1 VRTEDDLRAALVALE
16 RHAPA
21 ATRVMPARRGWR
33 LTHRPVWLT
42 GLAGVASLAAVAGV
56 ITAATASGRS
66 PGHIPNGVVA
76 PAPGKPSAPIRA
88 SLTAKDVLLRA
99 AAGAAAATAAGRY
112 WVVSDVN
119 AYLTAAG
126 PDATPFAAYQRYTP
140 EVYWDARSS
149 SDRSW
154 VLPAAGYTTAP
165 APGGATATWRADGSP
180 RLANTTGQQ
189 QAWWQT
195 GGAVG
200 FFGNANLTFAQFQA
214 LPSSTAGLAA
224 AIGKEIKSEQIPA
237 GTTGAYQRMFDICTQ
252 LLKWD
257 PITPAVRAATFRVL
271 ATIPGVSLAGKV
283 TDPLGRTGYGI
294 AFDTG
299 TGPGSAGGQE
309 EVLVIAPGSGTFL
322 TDEYV
327 VTSLPAGISDA
338 PAAGALPGP
347 VTCPAGTKPYTF
359 KGSTWCFPPDDVVR
373 IPPGNRIGLG
383 TAHLLIK
390 GGGVGKIVHLDAPR
404 LAVPVGTV
412 TWYDA
417 VVRSGWTDAAPTLPP
432 PADQFDQA
440 TQGKG

>member
-1 VRTEDDLRAALVALE
+1 MRTEDDLRAALVALE

-21 ATRVMPARRGWR
+21 AMRVMPARRGSR
-33 LTHRPVWLT
+33 LTHRTVCLS
-42 GLAGVASLAAVAGV
+42 GLAGVAALAAVAGV
-56 ITAATASGRS
+56 ITAVTASS
-66 PGHIPNGVVA
+66 PSPSRIQNGAVA
-76 PAPGKPSAPIRA
+76 PVPGKPPAPIRA

-112 WVVSDVN
+112 WVVYDVN

-140 EVYWDARSS
+140 ETYWDARSS
-149 SDRSW
+149 DDRSW
-154 VLPAAGYTTAP
+154 VLPATGYTMAP
-165 APGGATATWRADGSP
+165 ASAGAAAAWRANGSP
-180 RLANTTGQQ
+180 RLASTTGQQ

-200 FFGNANLTFAQFQA
+200 LFGNANLTFAQFQA
-214 LPSSTAGLAA
+214 LPSGTAGLAA
-224 AIGKEIKSEQIPA
+224 AIAKEIKSERIQA
-237 GTTGAYQRMFDICTQ
+237 GTAGAYQRMFEICTQ

-271 ATIPGVSLAGKV
+271 ATIPGVSLVGEI

-299 TGPGSAGGQE
+299 TGPGGAGGQE

-327 VTSLPAGISDA
+327 VTSLPAGVSAA
-338 PAAGALPGP
+338 PASGALPGP
-347 VTCPAGTKPYTF
+347 TTCPADTKRYTF
-359 KGSTWCFPPDDVVR
+359 KRSTWCFPPGDVVR
-373 IPPGNRIGLG
+373 IPPGTRGSLRP
-383 TAHLLIK
+383 AHLLIK
-390 GGGVGKIVHLDAPR
+390 AGIGQIVHLGTPK
-404 LAVPVGTV
+404 LVPSVGTV

-417 VVRSGWTDAAPTLPP
+417 VVRAGWTDAAPALPP
-432 PADQFDQA
+432 PADQFDQV

>member
-21 ATRVMPARRGWR
+21 AERVVPARRGRRPTRRWR
-33 LTHRPVWLT
+33 WLP
-42 GLAGVASLAAVAGV
+42 GLAGVTSLAAVAGV
-56 ITAATASGRS
+56 VTAVTVTS
-66 PGHIPNGVVA
+66 PSPSHIPNGVGL

-88 SLTAKDVLLRA
+88 SLTVKDVLLRA
-99 AAGAAAATAAGRY
+99 AAGAASATASGRY
-112 WVVSDVN
+112 WVVSDVSGS
-119 AYLTAAG
+119 LTAAG
-126 PDATPFAAYQRYTP
+126 PNARPFAADQRFTP
-140 EVYWDARSS
+140 ETYRDARSAGN
-149 SDRSW
+149 RSW
-154 VLPAAGYTTAP
+154 VLPSTGYTTTP
-165 APGGATATWRADGSP
+165 ASAGATAAWRADGSP
-180 RLANTTGQQ
+180 RLASTTGQQ

-200 FFGNANLTFAQFQA
+200 FFGNANLTLAQFQA
-214 LPSSTAGLAA
+214 LPSSTAGLTA
-224 AIGKEIKSEQIPA
+224 AIAKEIKSEQIQA
-237 GTTGAYQRMFDICTQ
+237 GTTGAYQRMFEICTQ

-271 ATIPGVSLAGKV
+271 ATIPGVSLAGKI

-299 TGPGSAGGQE
+299 TGPGSTGGQE

-327 VTSLPAGISDA
+327 VTSLPAGVSAA
-338 PAAGALPGP
+338 PVSGALPGP
-347 VTCPAGTKPYTF
+347 ATCPAGTKAYAF
-359 KGSTWCFPPDDVVR
+359 KASNWCFPPGAVIVK
-373 IPPGNRIGLG
+373 PGKNWHILVKSGIGK
-383 TAHLLIK
+383 A
-390 GGGVGKIVHLDAPR
+390 VHLDTPR
-404 LAVPVGTV
+404 LVVSVGTV

-417 VVRSGWTDAAPTLPP
+417 VVQAGWTDAAPALPP

>member
-21 ATRVMPARRGWR
+21 AERVLPATRGRR
-33 LTHRPVWLT
+33 LTRRPLWLS
-42 GLAGVASLAAVAGV
+42 GVAGVATLAAVAGV
-56 ITAATASGRS
+56 VTAVTVSS
-66 PGHIPNGVVA
+66 PSPSHIPNGGVA
-76 PAPGKPSAPIRA
+76 PAPAKPSAPIRA

-99 AAGAAAATAAGRY
+99 AAGAAAAGASGRY

-126 PDATPFAAYQRYTP
+126 PNAAPFAAYQRYTP
-140 EVYWDARSS
+140 ETYWDARSS
-149 SDRSW
+149 GDRSW
-154 VLPAAGYTTAP
+154 VLPAIGYTTAP
-165 APGGATATWRADGSP
+165 SSAAATAAWRADGSP
-180 RLANTTGQQ
+180 PLGKTTSQQ

-214 LPSSTAGLAA
+214 LPSSTAGLVA
-224 AIGKEIKSEQIPA
+224 AIGKEIKSERIPA
-237 GTTGAYQRMFDICTQ
+237 DTTGAYQRMFEICTQ

-257 PITPAVRAATFRVL
+257 PISPAVRAATFRVL
-271 ATIPGVSLAGKV
+271 ATIPGVSFAGKV

-299 TGPGSAGGQE
+299 TGPGSAGGEE
-309 EVLVIAPGSGTFL
+309 EVLVIAPGTGTFL

-327 VTSLPAGISDA
+327 VTSLPGGVGAA
-338 PAAGALPGP
+338 PSSGALPGP
-347 VTCPAGTKPYTF
+347 ATCPAGTKAFAF
-359 KGSTWCFPPDDVVR
+359 KESTWCFPPGDVVFNPLR
-373 IPPGNRIGLG
+373 TPHMLV
-383 TAHLLIK
+383 K
-390 GGGVGKIVHLDAPR
+390 GGIGKTVHLNTPK
-404 LAVPVGTV
+404 LMVPVGTV

-417 VVRSGWTDAAPTLPP
+417 VVRAGWTDAAPTLPP
-432 PADQFDQA
+432 PADQFNQV